1 MIDYGRVKGI
11 TRPEEVEMTDNMV
24 FVASNINTYVD
35 DSGNEP
41 ITGYEYNYKGY
52 TKDEYINTVTQSN
65 AETIDMLLGCV
76 LEMSE
81 IVYQ

>member
-1 MIDYGRVKGI
+1 MINYGKVKSLVQ
-11 TRPEEVEMTDNMV
+11 PEEVEMTENMV

-35 DSGNEP
+35 NSGDQEVV
-41 ITGYEYNYKGY
+41 GYEYDYKGY
-52 TKDEYINTVTQSN
+52 TKDEYINDVTKTN